1 MDVGAVVAEAME
13 GIDGRASVSSG
24 TLPDGQSALQ
34 PAEPSGSG
42 ASPSSM
48 DPDAGEMTERLK
60 SRSMD
65 ELKTFLRAKKMKLS
79 GTKTDLIARLVSNA
93 IGVDEGASAKGA
105 SRLNQTQLNMIKVR
119 WPFQWLCC
127 SLCTTNSSR
136 SAPTVITQVAEHR
149 KDLNAHVRTL
159 AKMVDDDWHD
169 GWEEQGHELQVS
181 VKSLQDFLDHA

>member
-1 MDVGAVVAEAME
+1 MLADLSCTDTNRSKAQRLEPAACRASQFSEKTCHKPMDVGAVVAEAME

-42 ASPSSM
+42 ASPSSV
-48 DPDAGEMTERLK
+48 DPGEMQERLK
-60 SRSMD
+60 SRSID
-65 ELKTFLRAKKMKLS
+65 ELKSLLRAKKMKLS

-93 IGVDEGASAKGA
+93 IGVDEGGSAKGA
-105 SRLNQTQLNMIKVR
+105 SRLNQAQLNMIKVR

-136 SAPTVITQVAEHR
+136 SAPTVI
-149 KDLNAHVRTL
+149 
-159 AKMVDDDWHD
+159 
-169 GWEEQGHELQVS
+169 G
-181 VKSLQDFLDHA
+181 

>member
-1 MDVGAVVAEAME
+1 MDVGAVLAEAME

-24 TLPDGQSALQ
+24 TLPDGQIALQ
-34 PAEPSGSG
+34 PAQAAGGP
-42 ASPSSM
+42 SPSPV
-48 DPDAGEMTERLK
+48 DPGEMTERLK
-60 SRSMD
+60 SSSMN
-65 ELKTFLRAKKMKLS
+65 ELKTLLRARKMKLS

-93 IGVDEGASAKGA
+93 MGVDESGGASAKGA
-105 SRLNQTQLNMIKVR
+105 SRLNQTQLNLIKVR
-119 WPFQWLCC
+119 SEGCF
-127 SLCTTNSSR
+127 SS
-136 SAPTVITQVAEHR
+136 SAAHFAGQTHRCLRTVITQVAEHR

>member
-1 MDVGAVVAEAME
+1 MSSTERGRKTRGHQHEFCAKMKFPAQKNKNTPVNGTTAHAVIVGPKCLIAHLLAPH
-13 GIDGRASVSSG
+13 DRAFS
-24 TLPDGQSALQ
+24 Q
-34 PAEPSGSG
+34 
-42 ASPSSM
+42 
-48 DPDAGEMTERLK
+48 RLK
-60 SRSMD
+60 SRSID
-65 ELKTFLRAKKMKLS
+65 ELKSLLRAKKMKLS

-93 IGVDEGASAKGA
+93 IGVDEGGSAKGA
-105 SRLNQTQLNMIKVR
+105 SRLNQAQLNMIKVR

-181 VKSLQDFLDHA
+181 V